1 MFLRQTPDIH
11 ANSHLPL
18 HMQVRR
24 VPLVHTIL
32 PRGLPTLCLIL
43 QSMCAN
49 EGVREDISTEAVL
62 K

>member
-1 MFLRQTPDIH
+1 MQIH
-11 ANSHLPL
+11 GAHLPL

-49 EGVREDISTEAVL
+49 EGVREGISTEAVL